1 MTMRRLSLML
11 ALVAALAACSSGS
24 SNNVASST
32 TTTPAAAPSTT
43 SVSESPSAATTS
55 TEDSAGGAATD
66 YCTAFTELE
75 KAKGAANPA
84 AAGAAFEAAA
94 ADMRKFAPPEI
105 KDAAETYADL
115 METIGKA
122 AQSGNM
128 DEASLSKAMAVGI
141 AGKAKDVATVAKWV
155 STNCKL

>member
-1 MTMRRLSLML
+1 MRRLSLML
-11 ALVAALAACSSGS
+11 VLVAALAACSSGS
-24 SNNVASST
+24 NNVASS

-43 SVSESPSAATTS
+43 SVAESPSAATTS
-55 TEDSAGGAATD
+55 TGNSAGGAATD

-75 KAKGAANPA
+75 KAQGAANPA
-84 AAGAAFEAAA
+84 AAAFEAAA

-122 AQSGNM
+122 AQSSNM
-128 DEASLSKAMAVGI
+128 DKASLSKAMAIGI

-155 STNCKL
+155 STNGKL

>member
-11 ALVAALAACSSGS
+11 VLVAALAACSSGS
-24 SNNVASST
+24 NNVASS

-43 SVSESPSAATTS
+43 SVAESPSAATTS
-55 TEDSAGGAATD
+55 TGNSAGGAATD

-122 AQSGNM
+122 AQSGKM
-128 DEASLSKAMAVGI
+128 DEASLSKAMALGI
-141 AGKAKDVATVAKWV
+141 AGKARDVATVAKWV

>member
-1 MTMRRLSLML
+1 ML
-11 ALVAALAACSSGS
+11 VLVAALAACSSGS
-24 SNNVASST
+24 NNVASS

-43 SVSESPSAATTS
+43 SVAESPSAATTS
-55 TEDSAGGAATD
+55 TGNSAGGAATD

-75 KAKGAANPA
+75 KAQGAANPA

-122 AQSGNM
+122 AQSSNM
-128 DEASLSKAMAVGI
+128 DKASLSKAMAVGI

>member
-11 ALVAALAACSSGS
+11 VLVAALAACSSGS
-24 SNNVASST
+24 NNVASPSGA
-32 TTTPAAAPSTT
+32 TPAAAPSTT

-128 DEASLSKAMAVGI
+128 DEASLSKAMALGI

-155 STNCKL
+155 GTNCKL

>member
-1 MTMRRLSLML
+1 MRRLSLML
-11 ALVAALAACSSGS
+11 VLVAALAACSSGS
-24 SNNVASST
+24 NNVASPAKT
-32 TTTPAAAPSTT
+32 TEPTVASPTSEAP
-43 SVSESPSAATTS
+43 SPSAATTS
-55 TEDSAGGAATD
+55 TNDSAGGAATD

-122 AQSGNM
+122 AQAANM
-128 DEASLSKAMAVGI
+128 DEASLSKAMALGI

>member
-11 ALVAALAACSSGS
+11 VLVAALAACSSGS
-24 SNNVASST
+24 NNVASST
-32 TTTPAAAPSTT
+32 TTPAAASSRT
-43 SVSESPSAATTS
+43 SV
-55 TEDSAGGAATD
+55 
-66 YCTAFTELE
+66 
-75 KAKGAANPA
+75 
-84 AAGAAFEAAA
+84 
-94 ADMRKFAPPEI
+94 
-105 KDAAETYADL
+105 AETYADL

-122 AQSGNM
+122 AQPGNM

>member
-1 MTMRRLSLML
+1 MRRLSLML
-11 ALVAALAACSSGS
+11 VLVAALAACSSGS
-24 SNNVASST
+24 NNVASS

-43 SVSESPSAATTS
+43 SVAESPSAATTS
-55 TEDSAGGAATD
+55 THDSAGGAATD

-75 KAKGAANPA
+75 KAKGAANA
-84 AAGAAFEAAA
+84 AVVGAAFEAAA

-115 METIGKA
+115 IETIGKA

-128 DEASLSKAMAVGI
+128 NEASLSKAMALGI

>member
-11 ALVAALAACSSGS
+11 VLVAALAACSSGS
-24 SNNVASST
+24 NNVASS

-43 SVSESPSAATTS
+43 PVAESPSAATTS
-55 TEDSAGGAATD
+55 TDDSAGGAATD

-122 AQSGNM
+122 AQASNM
-128 DEASLSKAMAVGI
+128 DEASLSKAMALGI